1 MAAVIMLPAVNADDG
16 EWKKR
21 LKALGISRRRGGG
34 PKRTPDRRKLETG
47 RSGEELAA
55 SHLAERGLAILDRNV
70 RFRDGEIDLVAED
83 GPVLVFVEVRRRTD
97 AGHGTAA
104 ESITARKR
112 ARVIRAAR
120 RWLSRRPRSA
130 GRDVRFDVVT
140 VDGDPPVVAWIR
152 GAFDAG

>member
-1 MAAVIMLPAVNADDG
+1 MAAVIMLPVVSADAE

-34 PKRTPDRRKLETG
+34 AKRAPDRRKLETG
-47 RSGEELAA
+47 QSGEELAA
-55 SHLAERGLAILDRNV
+55 GHLAERGVAILDRNV

-83 GPVLVFVEVRRRTD
+83 GPVLVFVEVRRRTG

-120 RWLSRRPRSA
+120 RWLSRRPRAA

-140 VDGDPPVVAWIR
+140 VDGDPPVVEWIR